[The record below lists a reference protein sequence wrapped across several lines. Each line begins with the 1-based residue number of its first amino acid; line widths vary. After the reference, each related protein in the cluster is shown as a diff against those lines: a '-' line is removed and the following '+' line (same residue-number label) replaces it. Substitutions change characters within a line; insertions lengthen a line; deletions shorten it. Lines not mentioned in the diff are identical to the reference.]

1 MVECPICHASNP
13 PGSQTCFRCSTP
25 FAVNLTDPADAATVL
40 DNAYDPEATVAA
52 VGGGATGWSVPLQ
65 KLDAR
70 DPSAPLQPGSVLGE
84 RYEIL
89 KRLGEGGMGAVYKAR
104 DRELDLFVALKVI
117 RPELASHPDI
127 LRRFKQELILARQVT
142 HKNVIRIFE
151 LGMADGRKFITMDYI
166 DGRDLKSILVERG
179 KLPPDEAVRIVRQIC
194 RGLEA
199 AHAEGVVHRD
209 LKPQNIMVDEN
220 GRVWVMDF
228 GLARSMDLVGIT
240 RTGAL
245 MGTPDYMSPEQ
256 ARAQKVDA
264 RSDLFS
270 LGIIFYEIL
279 TGVLPFRA
287 DTMMATLLKRVQE
300 KASPP
305 NSLDPAIPPR
315 LSDTVMKCL
324 EVDVARRYQSA
335 SEILTDLGG
344 DTPSNASV
352 VQTTAVLPEALG
364 PGSQFGPRY
373 TIESLVGEGGMG
385 KVYKA
390 RDNELDRT
398 VALKLVRRELAGDPN
413 SMQRFKQELQLA
425 SRISH
430 RNILRIHDLG
440 DVSGV
445 KFISMMFVEGKD
457 LHEVIQE
464 CGRMPVER
472 LVNIARQLAAAL
484 EAAHVEGV
492 VHRDLKPRNVLIDPS
507 DQVYVSDFGLA
518 KSLEG
523 ESTTVM
529 TRAGEVL
536 GTPRYMSPEQ
546 AESKPADHRSD
557 LYSFGV
563 ILYEMATG
571 DAPFA
576 GDSTMQVMYQH
587 VTQKPKDPKLANPDL
602 PEYLSRIIL
611 KCLEKNPE
619 LRYQHAREIL
629 QDLEATTLPTRAVRL
644 RMAETSYPKWLLASM
659 AGLLLLVAVT
669 FAIPSWRNAIL
680 GRLERAPTA
689 TASLPPPTYL
699 AVLPFKVLGDDTAL
713 NYVAEG
719 VVDSLTAQ
727 LFPLKNVHVAP
738 PSAVDTAVKKGSPD
752 KIAKDLGVNLL
763 VTGTVQGAGDN
774 IRIVI
779 QVEDVKKGQH
789 LWGGEFTVLRRDLLS
804 AETSIYKQLVTAL
817 NLNPSD
823 EDLSRSALRLTGD
836 YGAYELYLKGHD
848 MMRRQPNTKGYMAA
862 LKFYDEAIL
871 KDRRFA
877 LAYAG
882 RADTSM
888 ALYFLTNDDSW
899 AAKALSAA
907 EQAKQL
913 NPDLPEVHWAL
924 GTVYLQTGRTEEA
937 IAEAKLG
944 LELAPNA
951 DESYRRL
958 GEVYLAAGRKNE
970 AIAAYEKAVEINPY
984 YWFNFNWLGVACAR
998 LGEGDKAIAAFRR
1011 VTELTPDWAPAYNN
1025 VGGAYFQQGK
1035 WTEAVAAY
1043 QKSLSLAPNG
1053 DAYANLG
1060 AAFYYLGRFSDAA
1073 GALEK
1078 AVQMDPASH
1087 ENIAGLADAYRQLG
1101 QRDKAKANYETAIK
1115 LALKAYEVNTRD
1127 AITLGELALYYAK
1140 NGDLN
1145 RAQNF
1150 IAKAR
1155 EIDANNN
1162 VLIYNDAVIQVLSGK
1177 PADALT
1183 RLREALQ
1190 KGYPVEMVKSEPE
1203 FAPVRST
1210 PEFAKLMKDFSRKAS

>member
-1 MVECPICHASNP
+1 
-13 PGSQTCFRCSTP
+13 
-25 FAVNLTDPADAATVL
+25 
-40 DNAYDPEATVAA
+40 
-52 VGGGATGWSVPLQ
+52 
-65 KLDAR
+65 
-70 DPSAPLQPGSVLGE
+70 
-84 RYEIL
+84 
-89 KRLGEGGMGAVYKAR
+89 
-104 DRELDLFVALKVI
+104 
-117 RPELASHPDI
+117 
-127 LRRFKQELILARQVT
+127 
-142 HKNVIRIFE
+142 
-151 LGMADGRKFITMDYI
+151 
-166 DGRDLKSILVERG
+166 
-179 KLPPDEAVRIVRQIC
+179 
-194 RGLEA
+194 
-199 AHAEGVVHRD
+199 
-209 LKPQNIMVDEN
+209 
-220 GRVWVMDF
+220 
-228 GLARSMDLVGIT
+228 
-240 RTGAL
+240 
-245 MGTPDYMSPEQ
+245 
-256 ARAQKVDA
+256 
-264 RSDLFS
+264 
-270 LGIIFYEIL
+270 
-279 TGVLPFRA
+279 
-287 DTMMATLLKRVQE
+287 
-300 KASPP
+300 
-305 NSLDPAIPPR
+305 
-315 LSDTVMKCL
+315 
-324 EVDVARRYQSA
+324 
-335 SEILTDLGG
+335 
-344 DTPSNASV
+344 
-352 VQTTAVLPEALG
+352 
-364 PGSQFGPRY
+364 
-373 TIESLVGEGGMG
+373 
-385 KVYKA
+385 
-390 RDNELDRT
+390 
-398 VALKLVRRELAGDPN
+398 
-413 SMQRFKQELQLA
+413 
-425 SRISH
+425 
-430 RNILRIHDLG
+430 
-440 DVSGV
+440 
-445 KFISMMFVEGKD
+445 
-457 LHEVIQE
+457 
-464 CGRMPVER
+464 
-472 LVNIARQLAAAL
+472 
-484 EAAHVEGV
+484 
-492 VHRDLKPRNVLIDPS
+492 
-507 DQVYVSDFGLA
+507 
-518 KSLEG
+518 
-523 ESTTVM
+523 M

-619 LRYQHAREIL
+619 HRYQHAREIL
-629 QDLEATTLPTRAVRL
+629 KDLETATPPTRAVRL
-644 RMAETSYPKWLLASM
+644 RIAETGYPKWLLASM
-659 AGLLLLVAVT
+659 AGLLLLVAAT
-669 FAIPSWRNAIL
+669 FAIPSWRDAIV
-680 GRLERAPTA
+680 GRLGSAPTG
-689 TASLPPPTYL
+689 TASGPAAKYL
-699 AVLPFKVLGDDTAL
+699 AVLPFKVLGDETAL

-738 PSAVDTAVKKGSPD
+738 PSAVDAALKKGSPD

-774 IRIVI
+774 VRIVI
-779 QVEDVKKGQH
+779 QVEDVKKGQR

-804 AETSIYKQLVTAL
+804 AETSIYRQLVTAL

-823 EDLSRSALRLTGD
+823 EDLSRGALRMTGD

-862 LKFYDEAIL
+862 LKFYDEAIR
-871 KDRRFA
+871 KDPRFA

-882 RADTSM
+882 RADLSM
-888 ALYFLTNDDSW
+888 ALYFLTKDDSW

-924 GTVYLQTGRTEEA
+924 GTVYLQTGRTEES

-970 AIAAYEKAVEINPY
+970 AIAAYEKAAEINPY

-1011 VTELTPDWAPAYNN
+1011 VTELTPDWAPGYNN

-1035 WTEAVAAY
+1035 WNEAVAAY
-1043 QKSLSLAPNG
+1043 QKSLSLEPNG

-1060 AAFYYLGRFSDAA
+1060 AAFYYLGRYSDAA

-1087 ENIAGLADAYRQLG
+1087 ENIGGLADAYRQLG
-1101 QRDKAKANYETAIK
+1101 QQEKAKANYDTAIK

-1155 EIDANNN
+1155 DIDANNN
-1162 VLIYNDAVIQVLSGK
+1162 VLIYNDAIIQVLSGK
-1177 PADALT
+1177 QADALK

-1190 KGYPVEMVKSEPE
+1190 KGFPVEMIRSEPE
-1203 FAPVRST
+1203 LAAMRST
-1210 PEFAKLMKDFSRKAS
+1210 PEFAKLMKDFSRKAG